1 MLKKLVVAVLVLV
14 TLTGLQ
20 IPVFAE
26 NHGEPPVKELEQQFY
41 DLIYMDTAENYE
53 VEQYDSL
60 DRLEEDMKSI
70 MVWPLADHYLDTY
83 FEERDGN
90 VYLIP
95 TEGPIRLNMD
105 EDYTLEKI
113 SDDEYKLTQHG
124 ENALRG
130 EYTLTITYS
139 YEAGKWVF
147 GNRMDIVSSSDN
159 GGEMPD
165 TATSLPNAI
174 AFGGA
179 LMAAGAL
186 VLISRRKRIA

>member
-1 MLKKLVVAVLVLV
+1 MKKLVVAVLVLV

>member
-41 DLIYMDTAENYE
+41 DLIYMETAENYE

-113 SDDEYKLTQHG
+113 SDEEYKLTQHG

-147 GNRMDIVSSSDN
+147 GNRMDIVSSSED

-165 TATSLPNAI
+165 TATSLPNAM

-186 VLISRRKRIA
+186 LLISRRKRIA

>member
-41 DLIYMDTAENYE
+41 DLIYMETAENYE
-53 VEQYDSL
+53 VEQYDSMAQ
-60 DRLEEDMKSI
+60 LEEDMKSI

-113 SDDEYKLTQHG
+113 SDEEYKLTQHG

-147 GNRMDIVSSSDN
+147 GNRMDIASSSDN